1 MTTRPKAIMM
11 GNSNIAYLNLDTNRI
26 LFYWQ

>member
-1 MTTRPKAIMM
+1 M

>member
-1 MTTRPKAIMM
+1 MM